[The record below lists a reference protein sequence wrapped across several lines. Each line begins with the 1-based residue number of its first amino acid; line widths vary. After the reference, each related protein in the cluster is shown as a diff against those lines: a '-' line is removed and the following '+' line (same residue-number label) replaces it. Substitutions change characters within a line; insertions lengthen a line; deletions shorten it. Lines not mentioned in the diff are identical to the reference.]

1 MKYIRSFLTAFCFI
15 GFGVGGFLIGA
26 VLFPLLYFFIPQRKR
41 RIVFTNIVHYS
52 WKFFIWVMERL
63 MLIRVQTNK
72 KESLNALKGTIVI
85 ANHPSLLD
93 IVILISLIPRSICLV
108 KGKLANNILLKP
120 IIKSIYLLNDI
131 SAESFLENG
140 KNALNEGLNIIIF
153 PEGTR
158 TDKHTQE
165 TKIHRGFAQLAIH
178 SKKEVMMIKISSNPK
193 ILGKNQ
199 KWYDVGDKTT
209 KYLVSVIGKIS
220 LPRNSSK
227 SKHAASKEYVSKI
240 DPIFN

>member
-26 VLFPLLYFFIPQRKR
+26 VLFPLLYFFIPPRKR
-41 RIVFTNIVHYS
+41 RIVFATIVHYS
-52 WKFFIWVMERL
+52 WKFFIWVMTSL
-63 MLIRVQTNK
+63 MLIHVQTNN
-72 KESLNALKGTIVI
+72 KEFLNKLRSTIVI

-93 IVILISLIPRSICLV
+93 IVILISFVPRSICLV
-108 KGKLANNILLKP
+108 KRKLAHNILLKP
-120 IIKSIYLLNDI
+120 LIKSIYLVNDT

-140 KNALNEGLNIIIF
+140 TRALNEGLNVIIF

-178 SKKEVMMIKISSNPK
+178 SQKEVLMIKITSSPK

-199 KWYDVGDKTT
+199 KWYDVGDRTT
-209 KYLVSVIGKIS
+209 KYFVSVIGKIS
-220 LPRNSSK
+220 PQRDSSK
-227 SKHAASKEYVSKI
+227 SKHALSKEYVTKI
-240 DPIFN
+240 RPIFN